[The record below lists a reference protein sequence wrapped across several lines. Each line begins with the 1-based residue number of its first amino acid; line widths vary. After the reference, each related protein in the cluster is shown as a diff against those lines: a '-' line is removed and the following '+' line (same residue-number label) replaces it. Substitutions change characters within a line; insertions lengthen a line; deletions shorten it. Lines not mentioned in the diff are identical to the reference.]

1 MNPYC
6 ARREFAA
13 GFPEAILSPA
23 TPYVALATFP
33 LVVFLAVNPTR
44 FSWGFHHGFD
54 PMPEEVRDRAEST
67 DRYVF
72 FIRDGSAVALLV
84 ALMSWQ
90 SLPAARVGI
99 QLANW
104 KRNTAISLTTGLLL
118 VAIQSVVIR
127 FFPDS
132 PFKFGTDW
140 LRRRSLAFGVSA
152 DLLGSFT
159 EEFWIA
165 FCLVAFRTTDH
176 SAALAVA
183 VTAAVFGAL
192 HYQYRLGGALS
203 IATLGVVSATLF
215 LRTGSL
221 LTSFLFHFVGNLG
234 SLYWVRRGKAQNPA
248 D

>member
-1 MNPYC
+1 M
-6 ARREFAA
+6 
-13 GFPEAILSPA
+13 SPA

-54 PMPEEVRDRAEST
+54 PMPEELRDRAEST

-72 FIRDGSAVALLV
+72 FIRDGTAVALLV
-84 ALMSWQ
+84 ALTIWQ
-90 SLPAARVGI
+90 SVPAARVGI
-99 QLANW
+99 HLTNW
-104 KRNTAISLTTGLLL
+104 KRNVAIGLVAGLLL
-118 VAIQSVVIR
+118 VGIQTVVVR
-127 FFPDS
+127 FFPGA

-140 LRRRSLAFGVSA
+140 LRRRSLAFGLSA
-152 DLLGSFT
+152 DLLGCFT

-165 FCLVAFRTTDH
+165 LCLVAFTTTGH

-192 HYQYRLGGALS
+192 HYQYRFGGALF
-203 IATLGVVSATLF
+203 ITTLGVVSAILF

-221 LTSFLFHFVGNLG
+221 LTSFLFHFVHNLG
-234 SLYWVRRGKAQNPA
+234 SLYWVRTGEGSRSSRLGGVPRLIL
-248 D
+248 